1 MVNLQKEIK
10 NNKIFSRWKNLENEW
25 ENVLDDVDAILIK
38 DGVEDDD
45 TIKIKTL
52 AVQSWFFKFEFINSI
67 MVITRDTLII
77 FGNQEMVKIL
87 SFLESEALE
96 HNKKVVFVKKS
107 KKVNENDIKLFF
119 DEIKKTKVEKL
130 GIFKREQQKG
140 SMIKLFDKEFEKN
153 KNLEQIDI
161 SSKIQ
166 EFLSVKNDLDISYL
180 KKSSAV
186 SIFFFNELIGLVE
199 TVIEKDLHTSHS
211 EISRQME
218 DLLKKEKNNLAKK
231 FNIIPGFYD
240 FSYAPLIQS
249 GNYDLRI
256 NAEINDDPLKY
267 DIILLNFAG
276 KYFELNCNIFRTIF
290 INPSKT
296 AQKSYLALY
305 WLHKLIISKCN
316 EGTVLSEVYLES
328 KKAFVKK
335 FSQYEDNL
343 PKNFG
348 FGIGY
353 EFRESCLAIR
363 EKNHKKIEKGNVFS
377 IITSL
382 KNIKND
388 NGEMFSIHISDTI
401 VIESNGK
408 NKNLTALI
416 SSDFN
421 TIGYNIDEDKTKTEQ
436 YKTTNKKNKANGQP
450 DKPADRRT
458 RSAFRREQMIKEQ
471 ERIGRIN
478 SNQKSLLDKK
488 MEELKERLASGNFIK
503 NSSESKKIILE
514 KLKTYKT
521 GKIPNLNKEEIHID
535 KTHSS
540 VLLPINN
547 RLVPFH
553 IACIKN
559 VTKHQENKFMTIRFN
574 FQTPSI
580 STGNLV
586 FPMSSSFG
594 SNPIYIKE
602 LTFRSTNMAGIT
614 SITKQIKEMQK
625 NFKLNLSLNRNSLSR
640 IDKEVLKDKL
650 KTLNDLKMRPTLR
663 GRKTSGSLTAY
674 SNGFKFISNKNE
686 IFTLM
691 LSNIVIPIYQPCD
704 ENMIVILH
712 FLLKNPIVINKK
724 LTTHIQFFS
733 EVGYATE
740 DLNDPRRNRNRMAGY
755 DDYEEEDLE
764 NQAKEHYNKVF
775 LNFVK
780 YVQSHWESDLKFD
793 SPYPEI
799 GFFGSPFQNNVFV
812 MPSAF
817 SLMAIVE
824 RPFLVIKLEDI
835 ELISIERI
843 DNKIKNFDMVVIY
856 KDYSRPVQTIS
867 NIPKTNI
874 TAIKEWINNQDILFF
889 EGGTINLKWDKFLKK
904 IRDDPETFINEEGG
918 WYAFADDSDEEDE
931 KSNGEEDSSFEI
943 QEDEDEED
951 IDLDEED
958 LYGEEDDEDDFEE
971 DEYSE
976 DEDEYSVDEKPKKN
990 KKKNKKRFK

>member
-10 NNKIFSRWKNLENEW
+10 NNKIFSRWKNLENDW
-25 ENVLDDVDAILIK
+25 KNILDDVDAILIK
-38 DGVEDDD
+38 DGIEDDD

-52 AVQSWFFKFEFINSI
+52 AIQSWFFKFEFINSI
-67 MVITRDTLII
+67 MVLTRDTMII

-96 HNKKVVFVKKS
+96 HKKKVIFVKKS
-107 KKVNENDIKLFF
+107 KKVTKEDVKMFF
-119 DEIKKTKVEKL
+119 KEIKKTKVEKF

-140 SMIKLFDKEFEKN
+140 SMIKLFDEEFEKN
-153 KNLEQIDI
+153 DNLEQIDI

-166 EFLSVKNDLDISYL
+166 EFLSVKNELDLNYL
-180 KKSSAV
+180 RKSSLV

-218 DLLKKEKNNLAKK
+218 DILKKQKNNLSKK
-231 FNIIPGFYD
+231 FDIIPGFYD

-249 GNYDLRI
+249 GTYDLRI

-296 AQKSYLALY
+296 AQKAYLALH
-305 WLHKLIISKCN
+305 WLHKTIISKFK
-316 EGTVLSEVYLES
+316 EGTVLGDIYSES
-328 KKAFVKK
+328 KKEFIKK
-335 FSQYEDNL
+335 FPQYEENL

-363 EKNHKKIEKGNVFS
+363 EKNLKTVEKGNVFS
-377 IITSL
+377 VITSL

-388 NGEMFSIHISDTI
+388 NDKIFSLHISDTI
-401 VIESNGK
+401 VVELNGK
-408 NKNLTALI
+408 TTNLTA
-416 SSDFN
+416 SVGSDFN

-436 YKTTNKKNKANGQP
+436 YKSTNKHNDTNGT
-450 DKPADRRT
+450 KLSPADRRT
-458 RSAFRREQMIKEQ
+458 RSAMRRENMIREQ
-471 ERIGRIN
+471 ERAGRI
-478 SNQKSLLDKK
+478 SQNQKVLLDKK
-488 MEELKERLASGNFIK
+488 MEELRERLASGNFIK
-503 NSSESKKIILE
+503 NSSEAKKIILE

-521 GKIPNLNKEEIHID
+521 GKIPNLSKDEIHID
-535 KTHSS
+535 KAHSS

-559 VTKHQENKFMTIRFN
+559 VTKHQESKFMSIRFN

-586 FPMSSSFG
+586 FPMSSTFG

-602 LTFRSTNMAGIT
+602 LTFRSTNMEGII

-625 NFKLNLSLNRNSLSR
+625 NFKLNLSLNRSSLSK
-640 IDKEVLKDKL
+640 INKEVLKDKL

-663 GRKTSGSLTAY
+663 GRKTNGSLTAY

-691 LSNIVIPIYQPCD
+691 LSNIDIALFQPCD
-704 ENMIVILH
+704 ENMIIILH

-724 LTTHIQFFS
+724 LTKHIQFFS
-733 EVGYATE
+733 EVGYTTE
-740 DLNDPRRNRNRMAGY
+740 DLNDPRKKNRMIGY

-764 NQAKEHYNKVF
+764 NQAKEHYNKLF

-780 YVQSHWESDLKFD
+780 YVQSHWEGKFKFD
-793 SPYPEI
+793 SPYPEL
-799 GFFGSPFQNNVFV
+799 GFFGSPFYNNVFV
-812 MPSAF
+812 MPSAYT
-817 SLMAIVE
+817 LMAIIE

-843 DNKIKNFDMVVIY
+843 DNKIKNFDLVVVF
-856 KDYSRPVQTIS
+856 KDYSRPVQTIN

-874 TAIKEWINNQDILFF
+874 TAIKEWINNQDIVFF

-904 IRDDPETFINEEGG
+904 IREDPETFINEEGG
-918 WYAFADDSDEEDE
+918 WYAFVDDSDEEDE
-931 KSNGEEDSSFEI
+931 LSGGGEDSSFEI
-943 QEDEDEED
+943 EEEEDEDD
-951 IDLDEED
+951 VDLDEED
-958 LYGEEDDEDDFEE
+958 LYGEEDDDFEE
-971 DEYSE
+971 DEY
-976 DEDEYSVDEKPKKN
+976 DEDEEDDYSEDEKPKKN